1 LLPDLHDDE
10 APGQVAQDEHGDGAD
25 EDDGH
30 VGLAGLGGR
39 GSGGGPEIIDINRL
53 IIWPSTIDKEWNST
67 L

>member
-1 LLPDLHDDE
+1 M
-10 APGQVAQDEHGDGAD
+10 AQDEHGDGAD

-39 GSGGGPEIIDINRL
+39 GSGGGPEIIDINRFITSL
-53 IIWPSTIDKEWNST
+53 SIVDKEWSST

>member
-1 LLPDLHDDE
+1 
-10 APGQVAQDEHGDGAD
+10 VAQDEHGDGAD

-39 GSGGGPEIIDINRL
+39 GSGGGPETIDINRL
-53 IIWPSTIDKEWNST
+53 WLSTIDKELNST